1 MPPPPAHNPPP
12 LLVRAELPS
21 KIVHLVV
28 SLAAVALV
36 GIPGD
41 LFLTVA
47 VFLLIVAL
55 IAEGIRTVRVSALR
69 QALRECDYQKCPI
82 CGAVAGKDR
91 RQTTCTKCNWVVPT
105 AVTRDW
111 WEHAIDP

>member
-1 MPPPPAHNPPP
+1 MM
-12 LLVRAELPS
+12 VCT
-21 KIVHLVV
+21 
-28 SLAAVALV
+28 AAIALV

-69 QALRECDYQKCPI
+69 QSLRECDYQKCPN
-82 CGAVAGKDR
+82 CGATPGKDR
-91 RQTTCTKCNWVVPT
+91 RQTTCTKCNSALPT
-105 AVTRDW
+105 GDSRDW
-111 WEHAIDP
+111 WERTIDP

>member
-1 MPPPPAHNPPP
+1 MTTPVALNQPP

-21 KIVHLVV
+21 KIVHLMVCT
-28 SLAAVALV
+28 AAIALV

-69 QALRECDYQKCPI
+69 QSLRECDYQKCPS
-82 CGAVAGKDR
+82 CGANTGKDR
-91 RQTTCTKCNWVVPT
+91 RLSTCPKCDSALPT
-105 AVTRDW
+105 GKLRDW
-111 WEHAIDP
+111 WECTIDP